1 MFDWR
6 NLLRGFAMGVTDL
19 VPGIS
24 GSTIALMLGIYHK
37 FVDALSGLMHPSR
50 WKRSLLFLIPLGIGI
65 GAALLTF
72 SSVIETLLEH
82 YPQPAFFF
90 FFGIIVGIVPNLFK
104 RADYKRSFRMSHYA
118 LLVVAAIAIA
128 LTRFIR
134 EDGLGTVI
142 DALTPA
148 NTAFL
153 FISGWLASA
162 ALILPGISGSFVM
175 LLLGVYPTVI
185 HALSHF
191 KISILFVVG
200 AGIAVGLLLTSKFVS
215 YLLER
220 FPAATNAAII
230 GLVGGS
236 AFVVFPGFPSGGVL
250 FVVSLVC
257 FVFGFVL
264 AIFLGKVEQ
273 KNQSSSK

>member
-104 RADYKRSFRMSHYA
+104 RADYKRSFRMPHYA